1 MEDILKKLILPS
13 VHGFARLEGSKKAA
27 TEFII
32 GESRQ
37 VFQTQLE
44 KYLRENC
51 RKWGVR
57 INSVLIRDIIVP
69 QEVAEIIRNREL
81 AQQEAR
87 KYAEQIEQARS
98 EAELQKQKMLA
109 EQNSRKTEAE
119 TQRITATISARQ
131 KQMEQVI
138 AAETELKV
146 AEVAL
151 KTAEADAQAALN
163 AAEAERRVVAER
175 NLREAEVLKRQV
187 QAYGGGDAYIRA
199 MLYAKLMPGV
209 KSIIGNS
216 AGGGIFGLPLSE
228 FPAAAPAEGGLK

>member
-1 MEDILKKLILPS
+1 MISSSPRRS
-13 VHGFARLEGSKKAA
+13 
-27 TEFII
+27 
-32 GESRQ
+32 
-37 VFQTQLE
+37 
-44 KYLRENC
+44 
-51 RKWGVR
+51 
-57 INSVLIRDIIVP
+57 P
-69 QEVAEIIRNREL
+69 EIIRNREL

>member
-1 MEDILKKLILPS
+1 
-13 VHGFARLEGSKKAA
+13 
-27 TEFII
+27 
-32 GESRQ
+32 
-37 VFQTQLE
+37 
-44 KYLRENC
+44 
-51 RKWGVR
+51 
-57 INSVLIRDIIVP
+57 
-69 QEVAEIIRNREL
+69 
-81 AQQEAR
+81 
-87 KYAEQIEQARS
+87 
-98 EAELQKQKMLA
+98 MLA